1 MKAQF
6 FAIVLLSL
14 LFPSLVAANPKI
26 TTLETSANAGNV
38 NAQLD
43 LAKAYY
49 YGRDIQQD
57 YPTAI
62 KWLKQAL
69 RSDNPQAK
77 TLMGLALT
85 SGHGVKK
92 NLEQAFQLFAE
103 ASRSKDGEAQYYLGR
118 AYLKGK
124 GTDANIISAYIWLTL
139 SSHQS
144 HTKQL
149 EAKQTQQEVAKL
161 MTPAQL
167 NNANI
172 LVEQFKSMYEQ

>member
-1 MKAQF
+1 MKVQF
-6 FAIVLLSL
+6 LAFFFTSL
-14 LFPSLVAANPKI
+14 LVSSLTAANPQI
-26 TTLETSANAGNV
+26 TALETSAKAGDHQ
-38 NAQLD
+38 AQLN

-49 YGRDIQQD
+49 YGRDAQQD
-57 YPTAI
+57 YTSAI

-69 RSDNPQAK
+69 NSDNPQAK

-85 SGHGVKK
+85 HGHGVKK
-92 NLEQAFQLFAE
+92 NLKQAFQLFAE
-103 ASRSKDGEAQYYLGR
+103 ASREKEGEAQFYLGQ

-124 GTDANIISAYIWLTL
+124 GTDSNVISAYIWLTL

-144 HTKQL
+144 HTKQT
-149 EAKQTQQEVAKL
+149 EAKQAQQEVAKL

-172 LVEQFKSMYEQ
+172 LVKQFKDRYEQ